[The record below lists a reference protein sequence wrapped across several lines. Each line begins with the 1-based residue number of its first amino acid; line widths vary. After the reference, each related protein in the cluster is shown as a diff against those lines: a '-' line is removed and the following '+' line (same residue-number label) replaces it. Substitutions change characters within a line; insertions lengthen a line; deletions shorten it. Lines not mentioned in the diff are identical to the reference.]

1 MISKFV
7 CANFAS
13 IILWKW
19 GFYKTEWVI
28 NFLWRS
34 INFLWRSHPIY
45 NKQSQMMELCVV
57 NLRPNWQLLCVFF
70 GQSCRGNRINLNSNG
85 LGIRVKRFMAVSYC
99 FITFL
104 RITVWE
110 LCKVVVILTFTVRQP
125 SSVFTLRESSELMKK
140 QTRQS
145 IDSAKEIL
153 LDKKQSKE
161 ERDG

>member
-19 GFYKTEWVI
+19 GYYKTEWVI

-34 INFLWRSHPIY
+34 HPIY
-45 NKQSQMMELCVV
+45 NEQSQMMELCVV
-57 NLRPNWQLLCVFF
+57 NLRQLLCVFF
-70 GQSCRGNRINLNSNG
+70 GQSCRGDRINLNSNG
-85 LGIRVKRFMAVSYC
+85 LSIRVKRFMAVSY
-99 FITFL
+99 FFFTFL

-110 LCKVVVILTFTVRQP
+110 LCKVVVIFTFTMRQL

>member
-1 MISKFV
+1 MVLALESNV
-7 CANFAS
+7 
-13 IILWKW
+13 L
-19 GFYKTEWVI
+19 
-28 NFLWRS
+28 
-34 INFLWRSHPIY
+34 
-45 NKQSQMMELCVV
+45 
-57 NLRPNWQLLCVFF
+57 WQLV
-70 GQSCRGNRINLNSNG
+70 I
-85 LGIRVKRFMAVSYC
+85 VSLL
-99 FITFL
+99 FL
-104 RITVWE
+104 RITVRE